1 MKYVGVDL
9 HKDSLTVAV
18 LDEAGTVLQR
28 TTLPTKCRNRIVELF
43 SSLAPCEVAVESVG
57 FYHWFWALV
66 RPHVT
71 KMRLADPAGVR
82 VAAGRKAKTDRN
94 DAPLIAQ
101 LLQESRLPEAY
112 VPDEPLF
119 TLRQLVRLRHG
130 LARALASDRRALR
143 WVSIKSNLPGPAV
156 FTSDRARKWEL
167 SQADKFAPAE
177 SVAAKC
183 FVERIANCEREL
195 FSIERLLRETAARLP
210 KISRTMELLKSIPG
224 IGDIAALTVIAEA
237 GEFSRFKDSGALA
250 CYAGLCPRV
259 SQSGESVRHGHIT
272 KLGPSLLRWVLQ
284 QASWVAQRDHDGIR
298 LLFNR
303 IARKAGRKRAA
314 TAIARRL
321 LTYCW
326 SVVKRGAPFTWPD
339 AGKAKAGKAPF
350 EGGRKIEG
358 NAIGGMAWSYQI

>member
-9 HKDSLTVAV
+9 HKDSMTVAV

-28 TTLPTKCRNRIVELF
+28 TTIATKCRNRIEEFF
-43 SSLAPCEVAVESVG
+43 SSQSPCEVAVESVG
-57 FYHWFWALV
+57 FYHWFWVLV
-66 RPHVT
+66 RPQVA
-71 KMRLADPAGVR
+71 KMHLADPAGVR
-82 VAAGRKAKTDRN
+82 AAAGRKPKTDRN
-94 DAPLIAQ
+94 DAKLLAE
-101 LLQESRLPEAY
+101 LLQERRLPEAY
-112 VPDEPLF
+112 VPEDPVF
-119 TLRQLVRLRHG
+119 TLRQLVRLRHT

-167 SQADKFAPAE
+167 SQSDKFAPAE

-183 FVERIANCEREL
+183 FVERIADCEREL
-195 FSIERLLRETAARLP
+195 AAIERLLRETAARLP
-210 KISRTMELLKSIPG
+210 SIARMMELLKSIPG
-224 IGDIAALTVIAEA
+224 IGDIAALTVIAET
-237 GEFSRFKDSGALA
+237 GDFSRFKDSGALA

-259 SQSGESVRHGHIT
+259 SQSGESVRHGHIS

-284 QASWVAQRDHDGIR
+284 QASWVAQRDHEGLR

-314 TAIARRL
+314 TALARRL

-339 AGKAKAGKAPF
+339 DRKAKGGKAPF
-350 EGGRKIEG
+350 EGGRKIEET
-358 NAIGGMAWSYQI
+358 AIGGMAWSYQI